1 MKAIFNSRV
10 IDTSKPLILT
20 SNRAFCYGDGLFE
33 TIVTGPDRID
43 LVRLHLDRL
52 ARGCKVLQ
60 MDFPKDLTE
69 DSLHQFI
76 DQLKKENKLEGCIRT
91 KLVVWRNE
99 GGLYSPLENSS
110 SFYVECKA
118 TDKPIIRHEESIG
131 ISSSSHTLLS
141 PISFAKTTNA
151 LTYVLAG
158 IEKKEQ
164 ELDDIILTSS
174 GGFLSET
181 HIGNLFWL
189 KNGQLFT
196 PSLSTGCIEGIMRNY
211 LKNGFQNQGVQVSEV
226 ESGPEVLQEAEL
238 IFSTNASG
246 VNFFKKLEGL
256 NKEFLPPTDQLTDL
270 IKQLLQ
276 L

>member
-43 LVRLHLDRL
+43 LVRFHLDRL

-60 MDFPKDLTE
+60 MDFPADLTE
-69 DSLHQFI
+69 ESLHDFI
-76 DQLKKENKLEGCIRT
+76 DQLKKKNSLEGSIRT
-91 KLVVWRNE
+91 KLIIWRNE
-99 GGLYSPLENSS
+99 GGLYSPLEKSS
-110 SFYVECKA
+110 SFYLECKS
-118 TDKPIIRHEESIG
+118 TDKPVIRYEDSIG

-158 IEKKEQ
+158 IEKRDKG
-164 ELDDIILTSS
+164 LNDIILTSS

-189 KNGQLFT
+189 KNEQLFT

-211 LKNGFQNQGVQVSEV
+211 LKNGFQSQGIQVTEAV
-226 ESGPEVLQEAEL
+226 AGPEVLLDAEL
-238 IFSTNASG
+238 VFNTNASG
-246 VNFFKKLEGL
+246 VCFFNKIEDL
-256 NKEFLPPTDQLTDL
+256 NKEFSSATEELSGL
-270 IKQLLQ
+270 IKRLLQ